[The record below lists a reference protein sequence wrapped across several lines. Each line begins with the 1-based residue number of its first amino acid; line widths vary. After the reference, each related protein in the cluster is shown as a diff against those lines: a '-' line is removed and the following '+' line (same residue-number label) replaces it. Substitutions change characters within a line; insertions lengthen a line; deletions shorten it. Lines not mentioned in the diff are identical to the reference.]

1 MDNYGERTMHEYERA
16 PIRIS
21 RPRTTFARV
30 VYNLSMFVHR
40 EPLCGV
46 LHSQYRR
53 AFS

>member
-1 MDNYGERTMHEYERA
+1 MHEYERA

-21 RPRTTFARV
+21 RPRTTFASGKYILCVSVR
-30 VYNLSMFVHR
+30 R